1 MTLGYFFMLCYE
13 DTLLTGNNELT
24 SVNKKFAHSGRKK
37 GPHAHYLKPELYN
50 CKLHTYIHTQA
61 NVKETGI
68 LSAGDQLPYPL
79 SRWNDCVTS
88 CITQNWAA
96 SWQGSQL
103 LLDVFSVSDTSP
115 RPLSLTKEKS
125 YIWSCKTV
133 CDAAHP
139 NRITGFHSKQMKE
152 KQRQHPSLLTDG
164 GHTLQ
169 EVVSWAGI
177 QNEHAH
183 MHFFFQTRTLSR
195 FYCVSAF
202 SLREGD
208 EWFWDS
214 LWWLSSPAE
223 TSSHFHFCCFF
234 AHFPTRRHWHN
245 DYCNQRDSLAIG
257 NNTKPMFFLSL
268 YCCYLVYAGVQG
280 SEVNFCVP

>member
-1 MTLGYFFMLCYE
+1 MKWLCVF
-13 DTLLTGNNELT
+13 
-24 SVNKKFAHSGRKK
+24 S
-37 GPHAHYLKPELYN
+37 
-50 CKLHTYIHTQA
+50 
-61 NVKETGI
+61 
-68 LSAGDQLPYPL
+68 
-79 SRWNDCVTS
+79 CV
-88 CITQNWAA
+88 TQNWAA

-115 RPLSLTKEKS
+115 RPLSQTKEKS
-125 YIWSCKTV
+125 YICSCKTV

-183 MHFFFQTRTLSR
+183 MHFFFFPQMRELSR
-195 FYCVSAF
+195 FCCVSAV
-202 SLREGD
+202 SLREGE

-234 AHFPTRRHWHN
+234 ADFPAGRHWHN
-245 DYCNQRDSLAIG
+245 DYCNPRDSLATAKRHRANVLFVFSVVSSCMLG
-257 NNTKPMFFLSL
+257 FRVQRSTF
-268 YCCYLVYAGVQG
+268 VYH
-280 SEVNFCVP
+280 SKNWHCRSTHTHTL